1 MSYIIKTTQKQM
13 RSEILNF
20 LFTNISNLN
29 GVGEK
34 TLKNYKILLQ
44 KKRQLTNEMYTP
56 KMLDL
61 LFHLPDKF
69 LQRKFVNSI
78 QDINDGDVIIAKV
91 KVVSHSRPIRS
102 KQPYIITCYLGNNFV
117 NIVYYKY
124 FENYINL
131 KFKMDSEIFVS
142 GKVDIYNSQIQIV
155 HPDYIS
161 NNLIEIPKVETIYPL
176 TYGITNKEIFKN
188 VNVILKQ
195 CPNLPEWLN
204 KDILNKNDWS
214 SWKESLSILHKPV
227 NILDPKNNKYRKR
240 LAFDE
245 ILAQQLAIISVK
257 NKEKNK
263 IKESILVDKQKLKQN
278 FIENVLPFNLTN
290 DQIKVINE
298 IENDTF
304 SNKKMVRLLQGDVGS
319 GKTIVAFITMLNYIE
334 NNKQCVLMVPT
345 SILANQHYENLKIF
359 CDRLNLKIGILTGKI
374 KGNRRKDILKQL
386 KTGEINILIG
396 THALIEDNVEFNNLG
411 FVVIDEQH
419 RFGVEQRLTLINKS
433 KNSDILV
440 MSATPIPR
448 TLALTIYND
457 MDLSIIKEKPKNRKE
472 IITSLIHIDK
482 YDDLIERIKE
492 KIKENEKI
500 YWICPLVE
508 ESEHLNLTN
517 VKNKYEE
524 FCSIF
529 GSESVSL
536 IHGKMKEKEKDT
548 IMEEFCNN
556 DNKKILI
563 STTVI
568 EVGIDVKN
576 ATIIVIDHPERFGLS
591 QLHQLR
597 GRVGR
602 GDKQSYCILLYD
614 LKNCGQNTLKRLHIM
629 KNTTDG
635 FDIAEQDLKIRGIG
649 EVMGIKQSGQQDYLI
664 ANLDNDFELLEQAI
678 DYTQKIVQNNEISKY
693 NLLLQLFGY
702 ANFCSEIL
710 N

>member
-1 MSYIIKTTQKQM
+1 M